1 MMRFTRVSR
10 TVLKRKRQR
19 KNIIATNGMHGMA
32 QHKSVGGRKSLAGVL
47 FDTWSDI
54 RCDVLEGAQ
63 YNFDDCFVAVS
74 ILLDERP
81 PCVDTIHAISP

>member
-1 MMRFTRVSR
+1 MDMMRFTRVSR

-19 KNIIATNGMHGMA
+19 KNIIATNGMQGMP

-54 RCDVLEGAQ
+54 CCDVLEGAQ
-63 YNFDDCFVAVS
+63 YNFDDCFVAS
-74 ILLDERP
+74 FNPLG
-81 PCVDTIHAISP
+81 

>member
-1 MMRFTRVSR
+1 MDMMRFTRVSR

-19 KNIIATNGMHGMA
+19 KNIMPPMECMVRIA
-32 QHKSVGGRKSLAGVL
+32 QQKSVGGRKSLAGVL

-63 YNFDDCFVAVS
+63 HNFDDCFVAS
-74 ILLDERP
+74 FNPLG
-81 PCVDTIHAISP
+81 